1 MAQQTGLQFTF
12 TVEGLDASTFAV
24 TEFKGND
31 TLSLPFSFTVN
42 LASRNPSLSPNETI
56 DRNAKLTVW
65 QQGKLQQQWHG
76 IVRQFVQGDTGHSH
90 TIYQVEFVPPFAR
103 LALRQNCRIF
113 QTQTVPE
120 IISIL
125 LQEMGINDYNFAINR
140 PFTQREYCAQ
150 YRESDLAFIDRIAA
164 EEGLV
169 YYFNH
174 GSNKNTL
181 IFTDNTQNVAS
192 LAEPLTYNCRNG
204 GSSSVPFI
212 RTFARNT
219 QIGSSSAQLKDYSFK
234 KPAYSFLQTSE
245 AKEADYQQS
254 TYEHYDYPGRYKDDE
269 NGKPFVQ
276 FRIESL
282 RRNAHTANAK
292 SNVPTILPGVKFTL
306 QDHDDDTCNRD
317 WLIIAVTHIGTQP
330 QALEEA
336 GGEGATTYNN
346 EFIVIPAHRPWRP
359 PFNVKPQVDGPQI
372 AKVVGPEGEEIYCD
386 TYGRVKIQFPWDRYS
401 NSDDKASCWVR
412 VSQGWA
418 GSQYGMVAL
427 PRVGHEVIVSFLEGD
442 PDQPIITG
450 RTYNATNQPPYE
462 LPAHKTRT
470 VLRTETHQ
478 GDGYNELR
486 FEDQAGKEEI
496 YVHAQKDVNVLVE
509 NDRTDNIKHN
519 LHLDVANERFSHIKA
534 NDHLTV
540 EGESRQHTKGNYT
553 LAVDGSLHMKQGKAL
568 LLDAGN
574 EVHLKAGSKIVIEAG
589 AELTLKA
596 GGSFVKIDASGVSI
610 SGAAINLNS
619 GGSAGNGSGYAGV
632 SPLLPGAIEAAAQ
645 LEQVPPLFLEALLT
659 ASQANVPLLPLCGL
673 QTDGQC
679 QRGEQCLCKK

>member
-150 YRESDLAFIDRIAA
+150 YRESDLVFIDRIAA

-269 NGKPFVQ
+269 SGKPFVQ

-282 RRNAHTANAK
+282 RRDAHTANAK

-519 LHLDVANERFSHIKA
+519 LHLDVENERFSHIKA

-540 EGESRQHTKGNYT
+540 DGESRQHTKGNYT

>member
-150 YRESDLAFIDRIAA
+150 YRESDLVFIDRIAA

-269 NGKPFVQ
+269 SGKPFVQ

-282 RRNAHTANAK
+282 RRDAHTANAK

-359 PFNVKPQVDGPQI
+359 PFNVKPQVDDPQI
-372 AKVVGPEGEEIYCD
+372 AKVVYPEGEEIYCD

-519 LHLDVANERFSHIKA
+519 LHLDVENERFSHIKA

-540 EGESRQHTKGNYT
+540 DGESRQHTKGNYT